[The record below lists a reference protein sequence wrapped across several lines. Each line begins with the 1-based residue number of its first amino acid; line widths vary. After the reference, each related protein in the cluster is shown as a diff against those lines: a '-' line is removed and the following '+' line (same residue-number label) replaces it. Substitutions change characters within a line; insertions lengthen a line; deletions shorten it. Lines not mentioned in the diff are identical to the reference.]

1 MTVQVRE
8 ASPDEHEAA
17 GYVTAEAYRE
27 FVPPDDEDWTRY
39 LTHIADVS
47 GRALRTVVLVAV
59 EDDRI
64 LGSATLE
71 LEGRV
76 SPEEDPPLGPGEAHV
91 RMLGVDPAERGRGLG
106 ALLMAE
112 CEARARAAGRTL
124 MTLHTT
130 RRMKGARSLYE
141 SLGYLR
147 GEDRIFPDGFVLL
160 SYSKSLA

>member
-1 MTVQVRE
+1 MSVEVRE
-8 ASPDEHEAA
+8 VSSDEHQAA

-47 GRALRTVVLVAV
+47 GRAARTVVLVAV

-76 SPEEDPPLGPGEAHV
+76 TPDEDPPLDPGEAHV
-91 RMLGVDPAERGRGLG
+91 RMLGVDPSERGRGLG
-106 ALLMAE
+106 SLLMAE

-130 RRMKGARSLYE
+130 RRMKAARSLYE
-141 SLGYLR
+141 SRGFVR
-147 GEDRIFPDGFVLL
+147 GEDRVFPDGFVLL
-160 SYSKSLA
+160 SYAKSLG